1 MHISH
6 GILISSTPDQIPD
19 EELESFSESGPIA
32 RFFQSSEPH
41 DPHPA
46 APRRGKGERIVER
59 RSAEQV
65 RVRRRGTK
73 RAERGGDRNH
83 IRLDKGL
90 Y

>member
-1 MHISH
+1 MQISH

-46 APRRGKGERIVER
+46 APRRGKGERIVEPVRGAGASAPKGHEACGTGR
-59 RSAEQV
+59 R
-65 RVRRRGTK
+65 
-73 RAERGGDRNH
+73 
-83 IRLDKGL
+83 
-90 Y
+90 

>member
-1 MHISH
+1 MQISH

-46 APRRGKGERIVER
+46 EERESALLS

>member
-1 MHISH
+1 MQISH

-46 APRRGKGERIVER
+46 APRRGKGERIVEAGP
-59 RSAEQV
+59 RSRCECAEGARSV
-65 RVRRRGTK
+65 RNGAAIGTT
-73 RAERGGDRNH
+73 
-83 IRLDKGL
+83 LD
-90 Y
+90 